1 MRKPLPWA
9 SILDW
14 GWILAVTLAS
24 SLLLYSG
31 WREMSPYDSP
41 DILAHQGNAIELI
54 RKGIIPYRGQGLS
67 YSGWGPPGT
76 SFLMVP
82 GVLLMSD
89 PRLAEV
95 PGAVLL
101 HFGTL
106 LFLFLIV
113 RDLFGRG
120 PAWAAVAVAG
130 FLPVVGPMLWPNGHP
145 FFVVGMLYCL
155 MRWVRDRSP
164 HWFSAALL
172 LAGLGMYVYFSL
184 TPALAAMAVIAL
196 VFRRP
201 LSGRSLAAV
210 LVFLVLVWLPYLNFE
225 AGRGFIDIG
234 SMLLRR
240 DLTAAEAQPAAAVS
254 CYATLPGETDFQDW
268 NYLPWT
274 PTYDVNR
281 MIYPGTGKL
290 VVLALQACTLLNKMD
305 RNFDSGYFLFGDPAG
320 PTAALFGL
328 YVTGWMILFF
338 RSLSGW
344 KRLAAWFERL
354 RVVPAWKFLLWGG
367 IGTAAIF
374 LLVQPMVAGTLLA
387 GDPDWNLPARLL
399 LAQLRS
405 YGIVVWISACL
416 GLLLASRSDLLARDA
431 GVLAIMIGTCGMLL
445 WVLSEIERSW
455 RFFWLWPLQTIA
467 IVVVIGSLIRWWK
480 PKPLITA
487 GLIVLTIALFFP
499 YRLDASRV
507 NAIRQYG
514 YGGRE
519 SGQMQAV
526 EWIAGKAAQDPA
538 RTFVISVSRYG
549 GGPDA
554 TRVWG
559 WLEFGLK
566 YLSVTPNAAVSY
578 VSPEDDFRILE
589 FTGAD
594 LDLHPQGCP
603 WEGYDLVWESRRY
616 AICQRRP

>member
-1 MRKPLPWA
+1 MSRRPFPWA
-9 SILDW
+9 SIIDW
-14 GWILAVTLAS
+14 GWILAVTIAS

-31 WREMSPYDSP
+31 WKERSPYDSP
-41 DILAHQGNAIELI
+41 DILAHQGNAIDLI
-54 RKGIIPYRGQGLS
+54 SNGVIPYRGQGLS
-67 YSGWGPPGT
+67 YSGWAPPGT

-106 LFLFLIV
+106 LFLFLII

-130 FLPVVGPMLWPNGHP
+130 FMPVTGPMLWPNGHP

-155 MRWVRDRSP
+155 MGWVRGRSP

-184 TPALAAMAVIAL
+184 APALAAMAAIAL

-201 LSGRSLAAV
+201 VSRRSIAAV
-210 LVFLVLVWLPYLNFE
+210 SVCLFLVWLPYLIFE

-240 DLTAAEAQPAAAVS
+240 DLTAMETQPASAVS

-274 PTYDVNR
+274 GSYDVDR
-281 MIYPGTGKL
+281 MIFPGTGR
-290 VVLALQACTLLNKMD
+290 LAALSLQACTLLNKMD
-305 RNFDSGYFLFGDPAG
+305 RNFDSGHFLFGDPAW
-320 PTAALFGL
+320 PTAALFGMC
-328 YVTGWMILFF
+328 VTGWMILLF
-338 RSLSGW
+338 RSWSGW
-344 KRLAAWFERL
+344 KRPAAWFQRL
-354 RVVPAWKFLLWGG
+354 RTVPVWKFIFGCG
-367 IGTAAIF
+367 IGAAAIF
-374 LLVQPMVAGTLLA
+374 LLVQPVVVGSILA

-399 LAQLRS
+399 LAQIRS
-405 YGIVVWISACL
+405 YGIVIWTALVL
-416 GLLLASRSDLLARDA
+416 GLLLASRSDLPAGDA
-431 GVLAIMIGTCGMLL
+431 GVPAIMIGVCGILL
-445 WVLSEIERSW
+445 WALSEIERSW
-455 RFFWLWPLQTIA
+455 RFYWLWPLQAAAIA
-467 IVVVIGSLIRWWK
+467 VAVGSLIRWWK
-480 PKPLITA
+480 PPRLISA

-499 YRLDASRV
+499 YRLDASKV

-526 EWIAGKAAQDPA
+526 EWISGQAARNPA
-538 RTFVISVSRYG
+538 RTVTVSVSRYG
-549 GGPDA
+549 GGQDA

-566 YLSVTPNAAVSY
+566 YLFVTPNAMVSD
-578 VSPEDDFRILE
+578 VSPEDDFRVLE

-594 LDLHPQGCP
+594 LDLHPQACP
-603 WEGYDLVWESRRY
+603 WEGYDLVWEGRRY
-616 AICQRRP
+616 AICRRR